1 MFLLEVPPYHPNG
14 HMEEYSLWNS
24 SLSLFLRLNEDGWKT
39 IMPSPTLYTFITA
52 YSTNLNTPQTPEELE
67 LFERVLLLLH
77 RMAIGSLSCNLPK
90 PLESSSNTM
99 KKKINI
105 NPYLLL
111 PHLPPTSSRLI
122 WIMMDILSFYPPPP
136 PPQAPALQPSITP
149 SNSFN
154 SLMYFL
160 SATVNT
166 IDSKTTLPNELR
178 NNFSLFLAEEF
189 SLPLSNILII
199 TLALSKFTNYSQL
212 ASGLKSNKSTMSPLP
227 QNLSLLTDL
236 IRSGDF
242 KQELLSFTQEM
253 EKNKASYDLLDDKSS
268 LHQYKDKIIESFQ
281 GNVGGNAT
289 TKTSNT
295 NSTNGEDGGCDD
307 DDDDDDDDYLD
318 ISTYRDSDDLS
329 ELDVILLREYLR
341 KEWVFGN
348 GFKARGCKER
358 RLLMERTSLTQEQ
371 IEGWAKMLNRN
382 KYKEPL
388 LYDFKRMYGG

>member
-14 HMEEYSLWNS
+14 HMEEYSLWNL
-24 SLSLFLRLNEDGWKT
+24 SLSLFLRLNEYGWKT
-39 IMPSPTLYTFITA
+39 IMPSPSLYIFITA
-52 YSTNLNTPQTPEELE
+52 YSTNLNTPSTPEELE

-77 RMAIGSLSCNLPK
+77 RMAIGSLSSNSPT

-99 KKKINI
+99 KKKVIL
-105 NPYLLL
+105 NPYLLI

-136 PPQAPALQPSITP
+136 PPELQSPSIAP

-160 SATVNT
+160 SATVGT
-166 IDSKTTLPNELR
+166 TDSKTTLPNELR
-178 NNFSLFLAEEF
+178 NSFSLFLAEEF

-212 ASGLKSNKSTMSPLP
+212 ASALKSNKSAMSPAA

-281 GNVGGNAT
+281 GNLGGSIT
-289 TKTSNT
+289 TKTST
-295 NSTNGEDGGCDD
+295 TSSTTFSGGATCGDD
-307 DDDDDDDDYLD
+307 DNDEDYLD

-358 RLLMERTSLTQEQ
+358 RALMERTSLTQEQ

-388 LYDFKRMYGG
+388 LYDFKRMYGGG

>member
-1 MFLLEVPPYHPNG
+1 
-14 HMEEYSLWNS
+14 
-24 SLSLFLRLNEDGWKT
+24 
-39 IMPSPTLYTFITA
+39 MPSPSLYIFITA
-52 YSTNLNTPQTPEELE
+52 YSTNLNTPSTPEELE

-77 RMAIGSLSCNLPK
+77 RMAIGSLSSNSPT

-99 KKKINI
+99 KKKVIL
-105 NPYLLL
+105 NPYLLI

-136 PPQAPALQPSITP
+136 PPELQSPSIAP

-160 SATVNT
+160 SATVGT
-166 IDSKTTLPNELR
+166 TDSKTTLPNELR
-178 NNFSLFLAEEF
+178 NSFSLFLAEEF

-212 ASGLKSNKSTMSPLP
+212 ASALKSNKSAMSPAA

-281 GNVGGNAT
+281 GNLGGSIT
-289 TKTSNT
+289 TKTST
-295 NSTNGEDGGCDD
+295 TSSTTFSGGATCGDD
-307 DDDDDDDDYLD
+307 DNDEDYLD

-358 RLLMERTSLTQEQ
+358 RALMERTSLTQEQ

-388 LYDFKRMYGG
+388 LYDFKRMYGGG